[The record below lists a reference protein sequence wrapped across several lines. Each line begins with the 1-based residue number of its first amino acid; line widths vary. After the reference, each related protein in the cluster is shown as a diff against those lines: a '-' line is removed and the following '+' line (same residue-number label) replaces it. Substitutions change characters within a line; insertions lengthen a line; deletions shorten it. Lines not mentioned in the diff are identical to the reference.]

1 MSLDANSFEGLRNLA
16 KAKEDEG
23 NWADAIGVYRRMVS
37 LQPNSGGVHGALGY
51 ALKRGDKLGEAAE
64 ELRKAVTL
72 SPELASAH
80 FYLAEV
86 LAQTSDGAA
95 ALPEY
100 EKASHLNPKDAE
112 YSYKYGVALA
122 KIRPQDAVGEL
133 RRAIEL
139 DPRNAEAHR
148 SLGMLLRRTGDLRAS
163 TSEFQT
169 AQELSEDAEKLSDAH
184 VHRDTALQYLRR
196 NNASAAINELRLA
209 KVADPDAPDVDF
221 LLAVALGTA
230 GQQSEARRA
239 VEAALRKKPSAP

>member
-1 MSLDANSFEGLRNLA
+1 M
-16 KAKEDEG
+16 
-23 NWADAIGVYRRMVS
+23 
-37 LQPNSGGVHGALGY
+37 
-51 ALKRGDKLGEAAE
+51 
-64 ELRKAVTL
+64 
-72 SPELASAH
+72 
-80 FYLAEV
+80 
-86 LAQTSDGAA
+86 
-95 ALPEY
+95 
-100 EKASHLNPKDAE
+100 
-112 YSYKYGVALA
+112 ALA

-148 SLGMLLRRTGDLRAS
+148 SLGTLLRRTGDLRAS

-221 LLAVALGTA
+221 LLAVALGMA

-239 VEAALRKKPSAP
+239 FEAALRKKPSAPEIHFNFGVFLGRQGDFRGAAREFRLVLALRPGYPQANCLLADTLARVGDTATSRKELELARGLADCASKSGGQ